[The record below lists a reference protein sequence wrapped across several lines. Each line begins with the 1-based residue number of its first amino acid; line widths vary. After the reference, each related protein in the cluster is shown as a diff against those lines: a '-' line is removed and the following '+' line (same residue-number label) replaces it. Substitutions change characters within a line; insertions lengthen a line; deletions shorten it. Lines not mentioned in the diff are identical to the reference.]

1 MRAISTVQHRLPLL
15 VTAVRAAQA
24 ELISQT
30 TLPASPRDLR
40 CVTSQL
46 KFILMQPTQQ
56 LLVNVSTPEFRHS
69 CPMQHQPPK
78 RDRME
83 ERQFELL
90 ALLEISV
97 MQHPFPR
104 ENDWRR
110 RRLKLFHEDHCSKNA
125 NTRLSPNHS
134 RLAKDYLANRFP
146 PSHTADATC
155 SNVGYRLPVS

>member
-1 MRAISTVQHRLPLL
+1 
-15 VTAVRAAQA
+15 
-24 ELISQT
+24 
-30 TLPASPRDLR
+30 
-40 CVTSQL
+40 
-46 KFILMQPTQQ
+46 MQPTQQ

-110 RRLKLFHEDHCSKNA
+110 RNFGQDMVIPKRAQAHSATPTLTPLQQAAVRRAQGDQHGVSC
-125 NTRLSPNHS
+125 NTRS
-134 RLAKDYLANRFP
+134 RKRTTGGDAILNWIWSSQKSACTL
-146 PSHTADATC
+146 SHTNSHPVAASCSDA
-155 SNVGYRLPVS
+155 GAG